1 MSHRFKDQEGEFVKE
16 ELYEWIK
23 DLAVFYILFTAILHL
38 VPDGKYEKYIRF
50 FMGLLLIVMMS
61 TPVFSILGK
70 GQELAEDFQFYF
82 DEENQE
88 KEIRELE
95 NLQKLYLEKGYAL
108 ELAGEIKED
117 LKKSGIE
124 VQEVQVKI
132 EGEKAQAALT
142 VKGSSEELEGRIA
155 DELMEKWGFEQGEYT
170 ILDAQDDTGAV
181 DRFAASGSSSG
192 SGGDAGIR

>member
-1 MSHRFKDQEGEFVKE
+1 MKE

-38 VPDGKYEKYIRF
+38 VPDGRYEKYIRF

-70 GQELAEDFQFYF
+70 GQELAEDLQFYF
-82 DEENQE
+82 DEENQK
-88 KEIRELE
+88 KELRELE
-95 NLQKLYLEKGYAL
+95 DLQKLYLEKGYAL

-117 LKKSGIE
+117 LQKNGIE

-132 EGEKAQAALT
+132 EGEKAQAT
-142 VKGSSEELEGRIA
+142 VTVTEIGEGLEGRIA

-170 ILDAQDDTGAV
+170 ILDAQDDAGTV
-181 DRFAASGSSSG
+181 DCCAASGTSSG